1 MRKDIMLNGA
11 SPPKFNQGSSAS
23 KQKIIANKIIHYPL
37 KKYPLFLPNDNRTNK
52 GSERSHNGFE
62 EISLT

>member
-1 MRKDIMLNGA
+1 MLNGA
-11 SPPKFNQGSSAS
+11 SPLKPHQGSSAC
-23 KQKIIANKIIHYPL
+23 KQKKAGAKVIHYPL
-37 KKYPLFLPNDNRTNK
+37 KNYPLFLPHDNRTNK